1 MHALQQDLPQ
11 VSGEVWMTGMQTAHQ
26 IDVAVG
32 TSVPAG
38 EYELVAGMYLLG
50 TGERLPVLDD
60 NGQTLGDTV
69 SLGEVTVAER

>member
-1 MHALQQDLPQ
+1 LLGFYPTSFWDT
-11 VSGEVWMTGMQTAHQ
+11 GEIVPDEV
-26 IDVAVG
+26 DVAVG

-38 EYELVAGMYLLG
+38 EYELVAGVYLLG

-60 NGQTLGDTV
+60 NGQTVGDTV